1 MKTNELY
8 ETVVNYQAE
17 NRVFF
22 QNADN
27 WEISRFCE
35 MYDDGEL
42 ILKDWFQRD
51 YCWSKEQVSALV
63 HTLVHTPTLLP
74 EVVLIEIDGKFYVAD
89 GHQRLRSLILQVLLN
104 PDFKYQSKEL
114 TKLTKYHNVSPN
126 DVNWKAFVREIK
138 RKTVTV
144 KVIKNINLGEN
155 ELRNLKSYV
164 FRKWNN
170 GKAVNSAE
178 KRGSFPSD
186 LNITLVQ
193 SLKESIT
200 EDVQKDLLVSNTI
213 GRNNFNEFIEKM
225 FYHYITPDATCD
237 PKAEDFETIHSI
249 EFETMSAKIN
259 KFRQTFNVMAEVVK
273 EYTDKNGKFWGAC
286 GLRDVLTFVNS
297 LQSKGEFKNV
307 TDYRE
312 YLTSILDTVHKTYIK
327 NGKFVAYCK
336 GKVEEM
342 NQEVNEFW
350 FSGFFSHYGSRQD
363 SKFVYRRE
371 FLNKN
376 KNLFG
381 SIGDTDSQRLFNLFQ
396 KQFKYIEQNKKC
408 CGINGEEC
416 NHTDGEVSINDLQAD
431 HIVEHAKKGTT
442 TLDNLQMLCVDCHK
456 KKTREFMTKQVE
468 MV

>member
-1 MKTNELY
+1 
-8 ETVVNYQAE
+8 
-17 NRVFF
+17 
-22 QNADN
+22 
-27 WEISRFCE
+27 
-35 MYDDGEL
+35 
-42 ILKDWFQRD
+42 
-51 YCWSKEQVSALV
+51 
-63 HTLVHTPTLLP
+63 
-74 EVVLIEIDGKFYVAD
+74 
-89 GHQRLRSLILQVLLN
+89 
-104 PDFKYQSKEL
+104 
-114 TKLTKYHNVSPN
+114 
-126 DVNWKAFVREIK
+126 
-138 RKTVTV
+138 
-144 KVIKNINLGEN
+144 
-155 ELRNLKSYV
+155 
-164 FRKWNN
+164 
-170 GKAVNSAE
+170 
-178 KRGSFPSD
+178 
-186 LNITLVQ
+186 
-193 SLKESIT
+193 
-200 EDVQKDLLVSNTI
+200 
-213 GRNNFNEFIEKM
+213 M

-307 TDYRE
+307 TEYRE

-327 NGKFVAYCK
+327 NGKFAAYYK
-336 GKVEEM
+336 GKVEEI

-350 FSGFFSHYGSRQD
+350 FSGFFSHFGKGQD

-381 SIGDTDSQRLFNLFQ
+381 SIGDTDPQRLFNLFQ

-416 NHTDGEVSINDLQAD
+416 NHTDGEVSITDLQAD

-442 TLDNLQMLCVDCHK
+442 TIDNLQMLCVNCHK
-456 KKTREFMTKQVE
+456 EKTREFTTKQVE